1 MIKCGFFGRSSPD
14 FVLPSTFLFYNLS
27 INFYVSDWIWFFF
40 HLVLFFCSVAATA
53 AMVLPS
59 DLLRDI
65 IWTKQHD
72 RNECYDE
79 KEYDNLW
86 IVNTQQRTHIHSKT
100 TIRMRMNVTKLSVL
114 YFSGFLYSFFQ
125 SEDIV
130 SSSIW
135 YRKYS
140 FWEKL
145 NLSKSYA
152 VFVR

>member
-1 MIKCGFFGRSSPD
+1 MIKCGLFSAGLPQISYC
-14 FVLPSTFLFYNLS
+14 PSTFLFHNLS
-27 INFYVSDWIWFFF
+27 INFSDWIWFFLF
-40 HLVLFFCSVAATA
+40 GSDFFCSVAATA

-86 IVNTQQRTHIHSKT
+86 IVNTRQHTHIHSKT
-100 TIRMRMNVTKLSVL
+100 TNRMRMNVTKLSVL
-114 YFSGFLYSFFQ
+114 YFSGFLYWFFQ

-135 YRKYS
+135 YT
-140 FWEKL
+140 
-145 NLSKSYA
+145 KSY
-152 VFVR
+152 FYLGKIESF